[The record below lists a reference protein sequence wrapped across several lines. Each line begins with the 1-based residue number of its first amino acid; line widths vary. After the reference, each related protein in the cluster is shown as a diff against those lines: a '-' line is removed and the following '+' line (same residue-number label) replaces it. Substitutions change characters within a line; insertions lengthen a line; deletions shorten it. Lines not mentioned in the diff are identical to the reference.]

1 MQELI
6 LDKSEP
12 KGLNYEI
19 YSFLFLMVILLKHER
34 KDTLV
39 TKNSRYLVEKNL
51 GFYRL
56 LTI

>member
-1 MQELI
+1 
-6 LDKSEP
+6 
-12 KGLNYEI
+12 
-19 YSFLFLMVILLKHER
+19 MVILLKHER

-39 TKNSRYLVEKNL
+39 TKNSRYLVEKKL